1 MPLKCLKI
9 SKGKQWSGLLF
20 QKTMSVES
28 FVRSSGP
35 GGQNVNKVATCVALL
50 HKPTGIIIKC
60 QEFRTQFLN
69 RQQAWEMLREALQE
83 RQEQERLFRQAKR
96 EKIRRQ
102 NRKRSLSAKERMLE
116 NKKKNTFKKQNR
128 KKLKS
133 WE

>member
-1 MPLKCLKI
+1 MVGIAL
-9 SKGKQWSGLLF
+9 SKEDV
-20 QKTMSVES
+20 VES
-28 FVRSSGP
+28 FIRSSGP
-35 GGQNVNKVATCVALL
+35 GGQNVNKVATCVALM
-50 HKPTGIIIKC
+50 HTPTGIVVKC
-60 QEFRTQFLN
+60 QEYRTQSQN
-69 RQQAWEMLREALQE
+69 RQKAWALLAQALELREEKQ
-83 RQEQERLFRQAKR
+83 RLFRQAKR

>member
-1 MPLKCLKI
+1 MDRASL
-9 SKGKQWSGLLF
+9 SK
-20 QKTMSVES
+20 TDVVES

-35 GGQNVNKVATCVALL
+35 GGQNVNKVATCVVLQ
-50 HKPTGIIIKC
+50 HGPTGIIIKC
-60 QEFRTQFLN
+60 QQYRTQFQN
-69 RQQAWEMLREALQE
+69 RQQAWVLLQE
-83 RQEQERLFRQAKR
+83 AIGQREEQARLFRKSQR